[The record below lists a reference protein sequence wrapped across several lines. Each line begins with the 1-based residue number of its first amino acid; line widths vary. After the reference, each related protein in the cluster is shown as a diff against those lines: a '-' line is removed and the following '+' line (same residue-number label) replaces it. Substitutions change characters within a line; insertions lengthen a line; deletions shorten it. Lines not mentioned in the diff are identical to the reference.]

1 MKEDKSMVS
10 TMASHIGLTCQDPV
24 RLEKFYADHFGF
36 KRARV
41 YAPGPDQVVMIK
53 SGSFYLELF
62 KAAEKSPLPPPVKSG
77 PEFPGWRHLC
87 FLVEDLEA
95 KLKELGGEVKV
106 TLGPVD
112 MGAFIPGMKVC
123 WVADPEGNII
133 ELNQGYI
140 DAE

>member
-1 MKEDKSMVS
+1 MKEDKNMVS
-10 TMASHIGLTCQDPV
+10 TKASHVGLTCQDPV
-24 RLEKFYADHFGF
+24 RLENFYTRYFGF

-41 YAPGPDQVVMIK
+41 YAPGPGQVVMIK

-62 KAAEKSPLPPPVKSG
+62 EATEKSPLPPPEKSG

-95 KLKELGGEVKV
+95 KLKELGDAVKV

-112 MGAFIPGMKVC
+112 MSGFIPGMKVC

-133 ELNQGYI
+133 ELNQGYL
-140 DAE
+140 DEK